1 MDVWASEESFASCS
15 GPAAGDCA
23 PFPTEPTLD
32 VDQGHSGACRC
43 SPTMSTI
50 APLVSVVIATY
61 NRLDSLLW
69 LLHDLRTQKPFDGDF
84 EVVVVDD
91 GSARAV
97 APELLARSY
106 PFRVEVLTQL
116 NAGPA
121 VARHRGIDSASGELI
136 VIVDDD
142 MVVPETFLAAHVDA
156 HRAGADVVMGLIAG
170 PEDCRSQSL
179 FERFHQ
185 ESLDRFVA
193 AHRRGD
199 LRLDG
204 GRLCTGNVSFRREL
218 YFRVGGFDRSLGR
231 LEDRELGIRFEEH
244 GATLVFNE
252 EAWNEHRSDHEDVS
266 TWHRRSRLYGELDVV
281 IAHRHPGNADV
292 GPWAFLPQLP
302 KVIWPGAVVA
312 AAVPVLGR
320 SGAALAYRVGEQFDR
335 RGQSAIALHAT
346 AAAYALDYFSGVG
359 HGSGSPL
366 GVARSLADWRRRIR
380 LRSAPVPR

>member
-1 MDVWASEESFASCS
+1 M
-15 GPAAGDCA
+15 G
-23 PFPTEPTLD
+23 
-32 VDQGHSGACRC
+32 
-43 SPTMSTI
+43 TI

-84 EVVVVDD
+84 EVLVVDD

-106 PFRVEVLTQL
+106 PFAVEVITQL

-121 VARHRGIDSASGELI
+121 IARHRGIDAASGELI

-142 MVVPETFLAAHVDA
+142 MVVPETFLAAHVEA
-156 HRAGADVVMGLIAG
+156 HRTGADVVMGLIAG
-170 PEDCRSQSL
+170 PADRRSLSL

-185 ESLDRFVA
+185 QSLDRFVA

-204 GRLCTGNVSFRREL
+204 GRLCTGNVSFRRDL
-218 YFRVGGFDRSLGR
+218 YLRVGGFDQSLGR
-231 LEDRELGIRFEEH
+231 LEDRELGIRFEEQ
-244 GATLVFNE
+244 GATLVFSE

-266 TWHRRSRLYGELDVV
+266 TWRRRSRLYGELDVV
-281 IAHRHPGNADV
+281 IARRHPGNALAS
-292 GPWAFLPQLP
+292 PWAFLPQLP
-302 KVIWPGAVVA
+302 KVTWPGAVVA

-320 SGAALAYRVGEQFDR
+320 SGAAMAYLVGEQLDR
-335 RGQSAIALHAT
+335 RGKSALALHG
-346 AAAYALDYFSGVG
+346 AAVAYALDYFSGVG
-359 HGSGSPL
+359 HRTGSPL
-366 GVARSLADWRRRIR
+366 AVARSIADWRGQIRVGHAPGVRR
-380 LRSAPVPR
+380 

>member
-1 MDVWASEESFASCS
+1 M
-15 GPAAGDCA
+15 G
-23 PFPTEPTLD
+23 
-32 VDQGHSGACRC
+32 
-43 SPTMSTI
+43 TI

-106 PFRVEVLTQL
+106 PFRVEVVAQP

-121 VARHRGIDSASGELI
+121 VARHRGIVAASGELV

-170 PEDCRSQSL
+170 PEDRRSLSL

-185 ESLDRFVA
+185 QSLDRFVA

-199 LRLDG
+199 IRLDG
-204 GRLCTGNVSFRREL
+204 GRLCTGNVSFRRDL
-218 YFRVGGFDRSLGR
+218 YLRVGGFDQSLDR
-231 LEDRELGIRFEEH
+231 LEDRELGIRFEED
-244 GATLVFNE
+244 GATLVFSE

-266 TWHRRSRLYGELDVV
+266 TWRRRSRLYGELDVV
-281 IAHRHPGNADV
+281 IAQRHPGNADV
-292 GPWAFLPQLP
+292 SPWAFLPQLP
-302 KVIWPGAVVA
+302 KFTWPGAIVA
-312 AAVPVLGR
+312 AAVPMLGR
-320 SGAALAYRVGEQFDR
+320 FGAAAAYAMGERIDR
-335 RGQSAIALHAT
+335 RGRSAIALHA
-346 AAAYALDYFSGVG
+346 AGAAYALDYFAGVG
-359 HGSGSPL
+359 HRVGSPL
-366 GVARSLADWRRRIR
+366 GVARSIADWRGRG
-380 LRSAPVPR
+380 RSVRAVVSR